1 MVLCWGKGLG
11 VQDCTMTD
19 PTDTF
24 WKEVDVLESN
34 NEGKNPVTHF
44 WEIREEEFFSSHGL
58 STQQVKLIAGLGM
71 CLTGFL
77 MTAFLVYLCSKLSR
91 PSEVGQTTKTVNKSS
106 IILGLS
112 D

>member
-1 MVLCWGKGLG
+1 
-11 VQDCTMTD
+11 MTD
-19 PTDTF
+19 PADTF

-34 NEGKNPVTHF
+34 NEGNDSVTHF

-77 MTAFLVYLCSKLSR
+77 MTVFLVYLCSKLSR
-91 PSEVGQTTKTVNKSS
+91 PSEVGQTAKTVNISS